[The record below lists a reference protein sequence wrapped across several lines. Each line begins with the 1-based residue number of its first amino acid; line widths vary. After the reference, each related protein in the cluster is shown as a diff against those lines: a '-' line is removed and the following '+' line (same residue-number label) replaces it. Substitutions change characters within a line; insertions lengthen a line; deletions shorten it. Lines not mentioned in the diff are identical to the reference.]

1 MTLQTS
7 FVPGLKCVRRNGCD
21 EAMRPLILLTL
32 CLSLSACSGPLK
44 LLTGGGPNVAAN
56 VQAGAENN
64 QTIGSSTSNDQKII
78 RPQARTIEQS
88 AGQTGVRSEKVE
100 TVVVEAASDWF
111 WILMTGIMLGWFMG
125 WVTETPREMIRG
137 FKK

>member
-1 MTLQTS
+1 
-7 FVPGLKCVRRNGCD
+7 
-21 EAMRPLILLTL
+21 MRHLAALAV
-32 CLSLSACSGPLK
+32 CLSLTACSGPLK

-64 QTIGSSTSNDQKII
+64 QTIGSSTTNDQKII
-78 RPQARTIEQS
+78 RPKARTIEQS

-111 WILMTGIMLGWFMG
+111 WILMTGMLGG
-125 WVTETPREMIRG
+125 WVLGWITETPREMIGRAWKRKDG
-137 FKK
+137 AS